1 MEVIV
6 PIIMFVFFTIFF
18 AFVAVMMTVGKRRAN
33 SQNKTVQ
40 RTVVK
45 QVVNKVE
52 QKPTEEPKPD
62 HAHIGEAETYQ
73 PIVGSLGA
81 VSDEGCAELDG
92 VRLIE
97 DDEAYDLPIEADRP
111 AIAKAVI
118 LGELL
123 NTPRFKTPWNP
134 KK

>member
-18 AFVAVMMTVGKRRAN
+18 VLFAVMMTAGKRRAN
-33 SQNKTVQ
+33 TQNKTVQ
-40 RTVVK
+40 RTVK

-52 QKPTEEPKPD
+52 QKPADEPKPD
-62 HAHIGEAETYQ
+62 HTHIGKAETYQ

-97 DDEAYDLPIEADRP
+97 DDEAYDMPIEADRP

>member
-18 AFVAVMMTVGKRRAN
+18 VFVAVMMTVGKRRAN
-33 SQNKTVQ
+33 TQNKTVQ
-40 RTVVK
+40 RTVK
-45 QVVNKVE
+45 QVANKVE
-52 QKPTEEPKPD
+52 QKPADAPKPD
-62 HAHIGEAETYQ
+62 HAHIGKAETYQ

-97 DDEAYDLPIEADRP
+97 DDEAYDMPIEADRP

-134 KK
+134 NK